1 MSKFDLVKCPDPLCG
16 AYNGSKDYECAQC
29 GRQLN
34 ARPHKQDAKH
44 DPNRR
49 RQKKR
54 FDDDDGEDE
63 ESF

>member
-1 MSKFDLVKCPDPLCG
+1 MLCG